1 MRTKRTGRAPSA
13 ARSLRRSAALL
24 LGAAA
29 AVLLLAQPASAHANL
44 VRSDPPNGGVLARAP
59 AVARL
64 WYSEEISPEFSSA
77 RVVDRT
83 GAAITGS
90 RAQVGGDPRQLTVEL
105 PSLRK
110 GTYGL
115 VWRVLA
121 EDDGHATSGVVVFT
135 VGGAAAAAGAI
146 PAAAGAT
153 PAAAG
158 AGVEGTA
165 ATPVGVLLRWLG
177 LCALA
182 GLVGCLA
189 VAGPVLGRAR
199 AAAAP
204 DTVAAGARL
213 ARRRLLAVAAG
224 CAAAAVAGGVLTLAE
239 EGRRA
244 AGGGRAL
251 GQAVLDLLT
260 GTRWGHLW
268 LAREAALIAL
278 VTVLLGIR
286 SRLGEARARRATVLS
301 VTAAALVLAVA
312 WVEALGSH
320 SAALESARGAA
331 VAAYSLHVLT
341 GLLWLGAL
349 PALVLTLFPRVA
361 GLPPRDV
368 ARACRG
374 PFSTLIVISV
384 TVLVVTGLYGAGR
397 QVPEPGQLL
406 STTYGR
412 TLLLKTALLAAVGG
426 LGLANSALLHG
437 RRPGKRGRLV
447 RAPGGA
453 APSRRLIIAEA
464 LAGAVVLAAAGLLA
478 ETAPPRA
485 PVSAVPLAEPRAYD
499 TTVGDLVVSV
509 SATPNRPG
517 ANGFTVLAESSRR
530 PPPAPIE
537 RVTLGLGRS
546 GERGTLPLRQIEP
559 GRYFGT
565 GRLDSAGPITIT
577 AVIRRAGERL
587 TVTMPWRVS
596 PKAAPPTAARQEHRL
611 APYLN
616 AVALC
621 VLVLALSAGV
631 ARVVARRG
639 RDRKLGTESP
649 ARAEILEDVR

>member
-1 MRTKRTGRAPSA
+1 MRILV
-13 ARSLRRSAALL
+13 RSVALA

-29 AVLLLAQPASAHANL
+29 AMLLLAQPASAHADL
-44 VRSDPPNGGVLARAP
+44 VRSDPPNGGVLAHAP
-59 AVARL
+59 DVARL
-64 WYSEEISPEFSSA
+64 WFSEEISPKFSSA

-83 GAAITGS
+83 GTTIAGS
-90 RAQVGGDPRQLTVEL
+90 SAQAGAGDPRQLTVEL
-105 PSLRK
+105 PSLGR

-121 EDDGHATSGVVVFT
+121 EDDGHTTSGVVVFT
-135 VGGAAAAAGAI
+135 VGATAARGTIPVAASTG
-146 PAAAGAT
+146 PA
-153 PAAAG
+153 
-158 AGVEGTA
+158 GTA
-165 ATPVGVLLRWLG
+165 ATPLGVLLRWLG

-189 VAGPVLGRAR
+189 VAGPVLARAR
-199 AAAAP
+199 AGSAP

-224 CAAAAVAGGVLTLAE
+224 CAAAATAVGVATLADEAWRAARAGGDWT
-239 EGRRA
+239 
-244 AGGGRAL
+244 L
-251 GQAVLDLLT
+251 GQALFDLLT
-260 GTRWGHLW
+260 GTQWGYLW
-268 LAREAALIAL
+268 LAREVALIAL
-278 VTVLLGIR
+278 AAVTLGIR
-286 SRLGEARARRATVLS
+286 STLGESPTRRAMALPGV
-301 VTAAALVLAVA
+301 AAALVLAVA
-312 WVEALGSH
+312 GIEGLGSH
-320 SAALESARGAA
+320 SVAVESARPAA

-341 GLLWLGAL
+341 ALLWLGAL
-349 PALVLTLFPRVA
+349 PALVLILVPRVP
-361 GLPPRDV
+361 GLPPREV
-368 ARACRG
+368 VRACRG

-406 STTYGR
+406 TTAYGR
-412 TLLLKTALLAAVGG
+412 TLLLKVALLAAVGG

-437 RRPGKRGRLV
+437 RRLDRRARLV

-464 LAGAVVLAAAGLLA
+464 SIGAVLLAAAGLLA

-485 PVSAVPLAEPRAYD
+485 VAPPVPLAKPQAYD
-499 TTVGDLVVSV
+499 TTAGDLVVSV

-517 ANGFTVLAESSRR
+517 ANGFTVLAASSRR
-530 PPPAPIE
+530 PPPAPIDG
-537 RVTLGLGRS
+537 VTLKLGLS
-546 GERGTLPLRQIEP
+546 GASGTLPLQRIEP

-577 AVIRRAGERL
+577 AVIRRGGERV

-596 PKAAPPTAARQEHRL
+596 PKATAPAVTSQEHRL

-616 AVALC
+616 AAALC
-621 VLVLALSAGV
+621 VLLLALGAG
-631 ARVVARRG
+631 ARRITM
-639 RDRKLGTESP
+639 RRRRRPPDTDAP
-649 ARAEILEDVR
+649 APAETILEDAR